1 MVISLMVNQTFAGV
15 RVRRQDEKED
25 AVTQF
30 SNLLDT
36 LEENLLDS
44 LNNAIDSQ
52 EAQDRILLEDVQN
65 LIFAVQSLSDDP
77 TLTPVA
83 LAAIAT
89 NPTSMFLIGSLV
101 LSTVVASQ
109 VSSLALVGQ
118 TLTFDT
124 DQGGLIRIF
133 LDIIASVLR
142 GFNSV
147 SQDRIEIDE
156 LGSGS
161 GDYEDESG
169 SGDLENFQE
178 YYEDGSG
185 SQSSQDGS
193 LLESVSMVIR
203 QVLGGHQNLNDEEK
217 EDSSGDA
224 SDDDAD
230 ATFTVDIADD
240 SFLDIVFNIIPDTVA
255 SITRGQEDEY
265 EYVYDELTKAGMNIS
280 TIDPSDG
287 GSSIGGMTLSLHTVD
302 LAEMF
307 LNVQRGLI
315 ENMGVNC
322 TCGEEYLDSENIKEA
337 TLKLIEEE
345 ARSHQLKKKKNAC
358 KKGEIS
364 KKWKNSKTLN
374 CLTLS

>member
-15 RVRRQDEKED
+15 RVRRQDEEED

-83 LAAIAT
+83 LAAMAT

-133 LDIIASVLR
+133 LDIIASVMR

-147 SQDRIEIDE
+147 SQEKIEIDE
-156 LGSGS
+156 VGSGS

-169 SGDLENFQE
+169 SGDLENFFNENE
-178 YYEDGSG
+178 YYDDGSG
-185 SQSSQDGS
+185 SQNSQDGS
-193 LLESVSMVIR
+193 LLESASMVIR
-203 QVLGGHQNLNDEEK
+203 QVLGGNQNLNDEEK

-265 EYVYDELTKAGMNIS
+265 EYVYDEVTKAGMNIS
-280 TIDPSDG
+280 PIDPSDG
-287 GSSIGGMTLSLHTVD
+287 GSSIGGMTISLHTVD

-322 TCGEEYLDSENIKEA
+322 TCGEEYLNSENIKEA

-345 ARSHQLKKKKNAC
+345 ARSHQLKKRRMLVKKERYLRNGRTP
-358 KKGEIS
+358 K
-364 KKWKNSKTLN
+364 L
-374 CLTLS
+374 LTV

>member
-1 MVISLMVNQTFAGV
+1 MVISLIANQTFAGV
-15 RVRRQDEKED
+15 RVRRQDNEDD

-30 SNLLDT
+30 ANLLDT

-44 LNNAIDSQ
+44 LTNAIDNQ

-77 TLTPVA
+77 SLTPVA

-89 NPTSMFLIGSLV
+89 NPTSLFLIGSLV
-101 LSTVVASQ
+101 VSTVVASQ

-133 LDIIASVLR
+133 LDIIASVMR

-147 SQDRIEIDE
+147 SQDKIEIDE

-169 SGDLENFQE
+169 SGDQDLENE
-178 YYEDGSG
+178 YDDVGSG
-185 SQSSQDGS
+185 SQISQDGG
-193 LLESVSMVIR
+193 LLDSVSMVIR
-203 QVLGGHQNLNDEEK
+203 QVLGGQQNLDDEHD
-217 EDSSGDA
+217 EDASGDTT
-224 SDDDAD
+224 DEDDAD

-255 SITRGQEDEY
+255 SITGGEEDNY
-265 EYVYDELTKAGMNIS
+265 EYVYDEETKAGMNIS

-287 GSSIGGMTLSLHTVD
+287 GSSIGGMTISLHTID

-307 LNVQRGLI
+307 LNVQKGLI

-322 TCGEEYLDSENIKEA
+322 TCGEEYLDAKNIKEA

-345 ARSHQLKKKKNAC
+345 ARSHQLKKRRMLEKKERYLRNGRTP
-358 KKGEIS
+358 KLF
-364 KKWKNSKTLN
+364 TV
-374 CLTLS
+374 